1 MNDGEPNIFLTKPF
15 LSFPICRAVKI
26 LASGNC
32 PLTTLVFTQDIL
44 SERIKQK
51 SVNLRCLNFINK
63 MLKKK
68 QNSLII
74 YTIIAEQSRKP
85 YFFSKLKISNNF
97 DGRLEI
103 LSLNLILILWSLKK
117 NNVVDL
123 SQELMDIFF
132 QDLDNSL
139 RELGVSDL
147 SVGKKIK
154 ILAENFFGRLNT
166 YTIGFEE
173 YLTKGRFLKIKSSV
187 KKNIKDLSDEKILD
201 GFLKKYVLT
210 NIKYFGTLKKNQ
222 VLNGDFQFKCI

>member
-1 MNDGEPNIFLTKPF
+1 
-15 LSFPICRAVKI
+15 
-26 LASGNC
+26 
-32 PLTTLVFTQDIL
+32 
-44 SERIKQK
+44 
-51 SVNLRCLNFINK
+51 

-68 QNSLII
+68 QNPLTI

-117 NNVVDL
+117 NNEVNL

-154 ILAENFFGRLNT
+154 ILAENFFGRLNS
-166 YTIGFEE
+166 YTLGFEK
-173 YLTKGRFLKIKSSV
+173 YLTKGEFSKIRASIR
-187 KKNIKDLSDEKILD
+187 KNIKDLSEEKILNE
-201 GFLKKYVLT
+201 FLKKYILT
-210 NIKYFGTLKKNQ
+210 NIKYFGNLKKHQ
-222 VLNGDFQFKCI
+222 VQNADFQFKYI